1 MITQYKLVYNIP
13 KITFA
18 NSRKPIHDVIIIP
31 VSPDPLNLKIVEREE
46 KNYKKLNISRME
58 GVFFNEIILEIIS
71 FGTI

>member
-1 MITQYKLVYNIP
+1 M
-13 KITFA
+13 
-18 NSRKPIHDVIIIP
+18 HDVIIIP

>member
-1 MITQYKLVYNIP
+1 MVYNIP

-18 NSRKPIHDVIIIP
+18 NSRKPMHDVIIIP
-31 VSPDPLNLKIVEREE
+31 VSPDPLNLKILEREG
-46 KNYKKLNISRME
+46 KNYKKLNISSME